1 MVDMNW
7 LLNKTKGDVVIWMI
21 IFILSAFS
29 LLAVYS
35 STGTLAYRY
44 NGGNTEYY
52 LFKHLL
58 LLIFGLTTIYLC
70 HRIDY
75 RYYSRIA
82 QILLFL
88 SIPLLILTYF
98 LGLDVNQA
106 KRWLVV
112 PGINITFQTSDLAKL
127 ALIMFTARML
137 SKRQGVIKDFK
148 RAFLPIMGSIILVC
162 GLIAPADF
170 STASILF
177 TVCFFLLFIGRV
189 NFKYLALLLGSGML
203 LMTLYISIIS
213 FTSAEARV
221 ITWKN
226 RVEKFVNDNEGSYQT
241 QQAKIAIASGG
252 LLGKGP
258 GNSTQRNFLPN
269 PYSDFIYAI
278 IVEEYGIVGGLFILF
293 LYLLLL
299 YRSIRIVMK
308 SPRAFGALL
317 AVGLSLSL
325 VLQAMINM
333 SVTVHLLPVTGLTL
347 PFVSMGGTSLLF
359 TSISLGII
367 LSVSKNIE
375 EEEEVAEQEENE
387 TLSKTRYQEAS

>member
-1 MVDMNW
+1 MNW

-35 STGTLAYRY
+35 STGSLAYRY

-58 LLIFGLTTIYLC
+58 LLIFGLTTTYLC
-70 HRIDY
+70 HLIDY

-148 RAFLPIMGSIILVC
+148 RAFLPIMGSITLVC

-170 STASILF
+170 STAAILF
-177 TVCFFLLFIGRV
+177 TVCCFLLFIGRV
-189 NFKYLALLLGSGML
+189 SFKYLALLLGSGIL

-221 ITWKN
+221 ITWEN
-226 RVEKFVNDNEGSYQT
+226 RIENFVNDNEGSYQT

-299 YRSIRIVMK
+299 YRTIRIVMK

-325 VLQAMINM
+325 VFQAMINI